1 MADEELDALYV
12 VPPEAFTAER
22 TRLAKAA
29 KSRGDADAAKRISAA
44 RKPTTVAWT
53 ANLLALRHPD
63 AVQRLAALGDRLQQA
78 HTEMD
83 GAKIRELSAKQRA
96 LIEELSKDAFKLAS
110 ESGNVKTPSAT
121 LRDDLTGT
129 LQAAIADAEV
139 RGRLGRLTKA
149 EQWSGFGGFGEA
161 APAPS
166 RKESRKEKPK
176 PSASA
181 RDDSKRA
188 DSKDDKARQK
198 AQEQEKLQAAV
209 AEAEQVKTK
218 ADAKVSEL
226 QSERD
231 AARQRRDDAAAT
243 LREAERAL
251 DSAEARYEK
260 AMKASDAAKE
270 SVSAAKARL
279 NRLH

>member
-198 AQEQEKLQAAV
+198 AQERRNCRLP
-209 AEAEQVKTK
+209 
-218 ADAKVSEL
+218 SPR
-226 QSERD
+226 QSRS
-231 AARQRRDDAAAT
+231 RRKPTPRCPSCNPNEMRLGNAAT
-243 LREAERAL
+243 MLRLRCGRPNAL
-251 DSAEARYEK
+251 STAPRLD
-260 AMKASDAAKE
+260 MK
-270 SVSAAKARL
+270 R
-279 NRLH
+279 R